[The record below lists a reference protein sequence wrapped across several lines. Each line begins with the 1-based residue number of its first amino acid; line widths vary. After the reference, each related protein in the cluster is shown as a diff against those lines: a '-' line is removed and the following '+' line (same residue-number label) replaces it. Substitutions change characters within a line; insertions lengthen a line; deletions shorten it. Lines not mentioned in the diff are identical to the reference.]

1 MYTTGAN
8 PRGET
13 TGKLK
18 KKKKGVLEICRL
30 HICLQVCQCFI

>member
-13 TGKLK
+13 TGNLK
-18 KKKKGVLEICRL
+18 KKKKKKKTPPHFE
-30 HICLQVCQCFI
+30 